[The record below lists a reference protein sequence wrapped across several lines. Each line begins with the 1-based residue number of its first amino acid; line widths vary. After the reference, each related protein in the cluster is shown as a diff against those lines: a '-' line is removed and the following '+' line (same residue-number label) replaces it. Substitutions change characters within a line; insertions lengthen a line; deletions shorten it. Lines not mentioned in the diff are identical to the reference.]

1 MNIAISFQYIIHDVY
16 SIIIL
21 VTVKETTMNKTNEEV
36 NAGVTR
42 HWNRVA
48 SQNNMTVDEY
58 REYRKAQ
65 NEQRRKE
72 WGLSMAAAITAE
84 DAQSL
89 QEYAESLDYA
99 ARNVLYDVNGYYAIS
114 REKLG
119 EAICD
124 LRDRLKLVT
133 AVLDRIEENR
143 D

>member
-1 MNIAISFQYIIHDVY
+1 MNINISFQYIIHDVC

-21 VTVKETTMNKTNEEV
+21 DTVKETTMNKTNEEV
-36 NAGVTR
+36 NAAVTR

-48 SQNNMTVDEY
+48 SQLNMTVDEY

-72 WGLSMAAAITAE
+72 WGLSMANAITAE

-89 QEYAESLDYA
+89 QDYAESLAYA
-99 ARNVLYDVNGYYAIS
+99 ARNVLYDVRVYGIS
-114 REKLG
+114 RETLG

-124 LRDRLKLVT
+124 LHDRLKLVT

>member
-1 MNIAISFQYIIHDVY
+1 
-16 SIIIL
+16 
-21 VTVKETTMNKTNEEV
+21 MNKTNEEV
-36 NAGVTR
+36 QAGVVR
-42 HWNRVA
+42 HWERKA
-48 SQNNMTVDEY
+48 RQHNMTVDEY
-58 REYRKAQ
+58 HDYRKAQ

-99 ARNVLYDVNGYYAIS
+99 ARKVLYDVNGYYAIS
-114 REKLG
+114 RETLG

-124 LRDRLKLVT
+124 LHDRLKLVT